1 MAKAGFRI
9 TIAAAVL
16 AGSAAT
22 ASAAD
27 MPVKAP
33 MFAPVMAAY
42 DWSGWYAGVG
52 IGGLWGDSNYLYPLD
67 PARAAG
73 GYAVPFEQAM
83 ASAHGGY
90 QWHFKTWQTGGFV
103 IGMEYSGAA
112 NLSEYGNGTACAPV
126 GAAVA
131 LTCQTR
137 MENLFTVGGKLG
149 FTWDRFMLYGSGGW
163 AGAMVNTR
171 EADTATGLGVNT
183 TRGWHSGWYAG
194 AGIDYVFY
202 QTKGTDWILGVEY
215 QHVDFA
221 DSVRHFVGTTPVGIA
236 TRDVDLTADYV
247 RAKLTVKLNGPYG
260 FFGSGAGPVVA
271 RY

>member
-16 AGSAAT
+16 AGSAVT

-33 MFAPVMAAY
+33 MFAPMPAAY

-83 ASAHGGY
+83 ASTHGGY

-112 NLSEYGNGTACAPV
+112 NLSEYGDGTACAPA

-137 MENLFTVGGKLG
+137 MENLFTLGGRLG

-163 AGAMVNTR
+163 AGATVNTR

-194 AGIDYVFY
+194 GGIDYVFY

-215 QHVDFA
+215 QHIDFA
-221 DSVRHFVGTTPVGIA
+221 DSVRHFVGTVPVGIA

>member
-1 MAKAGFRI
+1 MAKANSTI

-16 AGSAAT
+16 AGSIAT

-27 MPVKAP
+27 MPIKAP
-33 MFAPVMAAY
+33 MFAPVPVAY

-52 IGGLWGDSNYLYPLD
+52 LGGLWGDSNLVYPLD

-83 ASAHGGY
+83 AGGHGGY
-90 QWHFKTWQTGGFV
+90 QWHFKTWQNGGIV
-103 IGMEYSGAA
+103 VGMEYSGSA
-112 NLSEYGNGTACAPV
+112 NLSEYSSGTACAPA
-126 GAAVA
+126 GAAAA

-137 MENLFTVGGKLG
+137 MESLFTIGGKLG
-149 FTWDRFMLYGSGGW
+149 FTWDRFMIYGSGGW
-163 AGAMVNTR
+163 AGAIVNTR
-171 EADTATGLGVNT
+171 EADAADLSVNT
-183 TRGWHSGWYAG
+183 TRAWHSGWYAG
-194 AGIDYVFY
+194 AGLDYVFY

-215 QHVDFA
+215 QHIDFS
-221 DSVRHFVGTTPVGIA
+221 DSLRHFVGTAPVGIA

-247 RAKLTVKLNGPYG
+247 KAKLTVKLNGPYWP
-260 FFGSGAGPVVA
+260 FGGGGPVVA